1 MHYFQFEIKEWVSN
15 TAHLTLEEEAAY
27 LRLIFFYYD
36 SERPI
41 PHDDLSMVFR
51 KCRVPE
57 ELGKGIML
65 EFFTMDG
72 SLGAWVH
79 DRCNREI
86 EKYRAKSEQA
96 SRAGKASAESRLN
109 ARSSTAQPIK
119 NQESSIKNQESKN
132 QNSKATPVAKPDGVT
147 DSVWQDY
154 LTLRKAKRANL
165 TATALKGIIR
175 EGNKAGIPLDDVLR
189 ICCERGWAGFKAE
202 WITNHIDKMPRSGAV
217 DKNLAAARAIFGDER
232 RLTQPAIIEEGFIN
246 DRTPK
251 QIT

>member
-41 PHDDLSMVFR
+41 DSSDLDRVFR
-51 KCRVPE
+51 RCRIPKD
-57 ELGKGIML
+57 LGCYIL
-65 EFFTMDG
+65 SEFFQCEGDT
-72 SLGAWVH
+72 LWVH
-79 DRCNREI
+79 KRCDREI
-86 EKYRAKSEQA
+86 EKYHAKHEQA

-119 NQESSIKNQESKN
+119 NQESSIINQESKN
-132 QNSKATPVAKPDGVT
+132 QKSNTTPVVKPDGVT

-154 LTLRKAKRANL
+154 LSLRKAKRATL
-165 TATALKGIIR
+165 SATALKGIIR

-189 ICCERGWAGFKAE
+189 ICCERGWAGFKAD
-202 WITNHIDKMPRSGAV
+202 WITNHIDKMPIRGT

-232 RLTQPAIIEEGFIN
+232 RLTQPAVIEEGFIN
-246 DRTPK
+246 DRKPK

>member
-72 SLGAWVH
+72 TLGAWVH
-79 DRCNREI
+79 DRCDREI

-96 SRAGKASAESRLN
+96 SRAGRASAESRLN

-119 NQESSIKNQESKN
+119 NQESSIINQESKN
-132 QNSKATPVAKPDGVT
+132 KKPKATVVATPDGVS

-154 LTLRKAKRANL
+154 LSVRKAKKAAL
-165 TATALKGIIR
+165 TPTAMKGIER
-175 EGNKAGIPLDDVLR
+175 EARKAGIPLEDVLR
-189 ICCERGWAGFKAE
+189 ICCERGWAGFKAD
-202 WITNHIDKMPRSGAV
+202 WITKHIDAMPIRGV

-232 RLTQPAIIEEGFIN
+232 KLTQPAIIEEGFIN
-246 DRTPK
+246 DRKPK

>member
-15 TAHLTLEEEAAY
+15 TAHLTHNEESAY
-27 LRLIFFYYD
+27 LRLICYYYD
-36 SERPI
+36 SERPL
-41 PHDDLSMVFR
+41 PHDDLSMIFR
-51 KCRVPE
+51 KCRINE
-57 ELGKGIML
+57 DLGKSLML
-65 EFFTMDG
+65 EFFRMDA

-79 DRCNREI
+79 DRCDREI
-86 EKYRAKSEQA
+86 EKYRAKHEQA

-109 ARSSTAQPIK
+109 ARSTTAQPIK
-119 NQESSIKNQESKN
+119 NQESRIINQESKN
-132 QNSKATPVAKPDGVT
+132 QKTKATVVAPPDGVS

-154 LTLRKAKRANL
+154 LSVRKAKKAAL
-165 TATALKGIIR
+165 TPTALKGIER
-175 EGNKAGIPLDDVLR
+175 EARKAGIPLEDALR

-202 WITNHIDKMPRSGAV
+202 WIKDHIDKMPIRGV

-232 RLTQPAIIEEGFIN
+232 RLTQPAVIEEGFIN

>member
-27 LRLIFFYYD
+27 LRLIFYYYD

-41 PHDDLSMVFR
+41 PHDDLSMIFR

-57 ELGKGIML
+57 ELGKAIML
-65 EFFTMDG
+65 EFFSMSG
-72 SLGAWVH
+72 ALGAWVH
-79 DRCNREI
+79 DRCDREI

-119 NQESSIKNQESKN
+119 NQESRIINQESKN
-132 QNSKATPVAKPDGVT
+132 QKTKATPVAMPVGISE
-147 DSVWQDY
+147 SVWQDFV
-154 LTLRKAKRANL
+154 TLRKSKKASI
-165 TATALKGIIR
+165 TATAIKGIER
-175 EGNKAGIPLDDVLR
+175 EAIKAGITLEQALR
-189 ICCERGWAGFKAE
+189 HCCERGWAGFKAD
-202 WITNHIDKMPRSGAV
+202 WIVGQAVRVMPQ

-232 RLTQPAIIEEGFIN
+232 RLTQPAIIEEGFVN
-246 DRTPK
+246 DRKPK

>member
-72 SLGAWVH
+72 SLGAWTH
-79 DRCNREI
+79 ARCDREI

-96 SRAGKASAESRLN
+96 SKAGRASAESRLN
-109 ARSSTAQPIK
+109 ARSTPVQPIK
-119 NQESSIKNQESKN
+119 NQESSIINQESK
-132 QNSKATPVAKPDGVT
+132 KRKTTALAIATPDGVS

-154 LTLRKAKRANL
+154 LSVRKAKKAAL
-165 TATALKGIIR
+165 TPTALKGIER
-175 EGNKAGIPLDDVLR
+175 EARKAGIPLEDALR
-189 ICCERGWAGFKAE
+189 ICCERGWAGFKAD
-202 WITNHIDKMPRSGAV
+202 WIKDHINRMPIKG
-217 DKNLAAARAIFGDER
+217 DDPKLAAARAIFGDER
-232 RLTQPAIIEEGFIN
+232 KLSKPDLIIEEGFIN

-251 QIT
+251 IT

>member
-15 TAHLTLEEEAAY
+15 TAHLSLEEEAAY

-57 ELGKGIML
+57 ELGKAIML
-65 EFFTMDG
+65 EFFTMNG
-72 SLGAWVH
+72 SLGAWTH
-79 DRCNREI
+79 DRCDREI

-96 SRAGKASAESRLN
+96 SRAGRASAESRLN
-109 ARSSTAQPIK
+109 ARSTTAQPIK
-119 NQESSIKNQESKN
+119 NQESRIINQESKN
-132 QNSKATPVAKPDGVT
+132 KKTQATVVAPPDGVS

-154 LTLRKAKRANL
+154 LSVRKAKKAAL
-165 TATALKGIIR
+165 TPTALKGIER
-175 EGNKAGIPLDDVLR
+175 EARKAGIPLEDALR

-202 WITNHIDKMPRSGAV
+202 WIKDHIDRMPIRGAE
-217 DKNLAAARAIFGDER
+217 KNLPAARAIFGDER
-232 RLTQPAIIEEGFIN
+232 QLTKPSVIIEEGFIN

-251 QIT
+251 IA